1 METLETFVVT
11 LFCDP
16 QRSAEPR
23 GRLRHVASNQEATF
37 KSLGELIGL
46 LREFSNQE
54 RAWRDDKS
62 IGCVSNEL
70 RDW

>member
-37 KSLGELIGL
+37 KSLEELNRL
-46 LREFSNQE
+46 LRKFASTGEVRQN
-54 RAWRDDKS
+54 
-62 IGCVSNEL
+62 GT
-70 RDW
+70 

>member
-1 METLETFVVT
+1 MDYRETFVLT

-23 GRLRHVASNQEATF
+23 GRLRHVASNREATF
-37 KSLGELIGL
+37 KSLKELTDL

-54 RAWRDDKS
+54 RAWRDETPTQGGKK
-62 IGCVSNEL
+62 
-70 RDW
+70 